1 MLARAAS
8 LLGSS
13 SWFSLPAAT
22 GWLATQ
28 TSPPFYLVI
37 RATLPTQDKAPQM
50 STQVVVKARA
60 PTTSTSLLRFAMH
73 WMNDRLCILITI
85 INPIYIILKV
95 YTMYADNLSPDYNDT
110 AQDMIEGHE

>member
-1 MLARAAS
+1 MLEARAAR
-8 LLGSS
+8 L
-13 SWFSLPAAT
+13 AAAHGFLYLA

-28 TSPPFYLVI
+28 TSPAPFYLVI